1 MIVIELGIGLIVV
14 VVEMRFEY
22 VGFGGGETILGEL
35 EVVNQ
40 FWVNKFWVF
49 KGAYNNS
56 RASRGEAMGE
66 EKE

>member
-40 FWVNKFWVF
+40 F
-49 KGAYNNS
+49 
-56 RASRGEAMGE
+56 
-66 EKE
+66 